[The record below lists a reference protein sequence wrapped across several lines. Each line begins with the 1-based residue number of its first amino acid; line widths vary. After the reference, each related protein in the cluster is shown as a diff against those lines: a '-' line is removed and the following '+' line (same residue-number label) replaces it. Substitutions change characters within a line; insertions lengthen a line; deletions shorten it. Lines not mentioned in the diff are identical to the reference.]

1 MKKYPR
7 LTVALIVLAVGLLLV
22 ALYFRDP
29 HQKGLYPPCPFYFLT
44 GLYCPG
50 CGSMRAVH
58 ELLHGHPLAALR
70 LNPLLFLLGP
80 FVLAAIVYQG
90 WRDLFRPAWKPL
102 EISNRLSWFLVAVIL
117 VYWVIRNL
125 PWYPFTLLAPH

>member
-1 MKKYPR
+1 MKKHPVV
-7 LTVALIVLAVGLLLV
+7 TVMLIALAAGLLSA
-22 ALYFRDP
+22 ALYFRNP
-29 HQKGLYPPCPFYFLT
+29 HQQGLYPPCPFYHLT

-50 CGSMRAVH
+50 CGSLRAVH
-58 ELLHGHPLAALR
+58 ELLHGRPLNALK
-70 LNPLLFLLGP
+70 LNPLLLILGP

-117 VYWVIRNL
+117 AYWVARNL